1 MVNKAKRRRLQRI
14 PGPDRR
20 IGQAADGM
28 GKAGEARV
36 NGKNSPPSKKLA
48 YCRLWGLM
56 KLDFDT

>member
-1 MVNKAKRRRLQRI
+1 
-14 PGPDRR
+14 
-20 IGQAADGM
+20 M